1 MYTDHHVSQTLI
13 LFDKLSR
20 VSKAVNKFYNL
31 IIMVEFNT
39 DITKE
44 DYSGYYKLKYI
55 CDTFNLTSLIK
66 SVTICNMLYQ
76 RSQIKN

>member
-55 CDTFNLTSLIK
+55 YL
-66 SVTICNMLYQ
+66 
-76 RSQIKN
+76 